1 MTPEN
6 NNRPSGIFRPERRSI
21 SRELTLALILLIVL
35 FQGILLGIFYQREA
49 RGHLQ
54 SLEIKLDDYTKNLKE
69 VLAVP
74 IWNYDDEQISRIG
87 NGFYRD
93 PVVDEIRIIDGDGR
107 TLYHSK
113 KEKNPG
119 DRISRKTGIVY
130 RDKTVGTID
139 LYISLA
145 GYHEAMGVLRNT
157 FSLVLAVSIIV
168 IFITTGAL
176 LRVIMRKPLRSLKE
190 GIDRVA
196 QGDYTYAFDEL
207 HHRELSEIADRFRQM
222 AADVKAREES
232 LQEEVLERKRAV
244 QRILA
249 SEANIRALMEAIPDL
264 MFRYDRAGKCLDFQG
279 ALKDLFIP
287 PDKFLGKYIRDVLP
301 KRTADLYMEKIRSA
315 LETRHIQVFEYALAI
330 DGNLKHYECRLAAV
344 GEGETLAIV
353 RNISDRVE
361 AADEKQRLEEK
372 LSRAQKMEAIGTL
385 AGGVAHDLNNVLS
398 GIVGYPELL
407 LMDLP
412 PDSPLRKTIRMI
424 QNSGEKAANIVQD
437 LLTLARRGVAVSE
450 PVNLNDVIGE
460 FIDSPEYEKLH
471 TYNENIKL
479 DHDLAPDL
487 LPISGSP
494 VHLSKTV
501 MNLISNAAE
510 AIQGKGRIS
519 ISTVNRYIDA
529 PVKGYDDVQEGDYVE
544 LKVADTGI
552 GISPRDIEQI
562 FEPFYTKKVM
572 GRSGTGLGMA
582 VVWGTVKDHHGY
594 IDVKSREDE
603 GTTITIYLPATR
615 QDLMRVESIPEAENI
630 AGRGES
636 VLVVDDVEEQRE
648 IAEKMLKKLG
658 YAVVSVSS
666 GQEAVEFVRITP
678 VDLMVLDMIMDPGID
693 GLETYRQAIQFRP
706 GQKALITSG
715 FSESERVLEAQDL
728 GVGAYLKKPYRLETL
743 GAAVRAELDKE
754 QSQ

>member
-1 MTPEN
+1 MPTEKN
-6 NNRPSGIFRPERRSI
+6 STPSGIFRLEHRSI
-21 SRELTLALILLIVL
+21 SRELTLSLILLIVL
-35 FQGILLGIFYQREA
+35 FQGILMGIFYQREA

-54 SLEIKLDDYTKNLKE
+54 VLEAKADDHAKNLKE

-87 NGFYRD
+87 DVFYRD
-93 PVVDEIRIIDGDGR
+93 PVVDEIRIIDSDGR
-107 TLYHSK
+107 TLYHSM
-113 KEKNPG
+113 KEKRPG

-130 RDKTVGTID
+130 RNRTVGTVD
-139 LYISLA
+139 LYISMA
-145 GYHEAMGVLRNT
+145 GYYRALAVLRNT
-157 FSLVLAVSIIV
+157 FFLVLAVSIVV

-176 LRVIMRKPLRSLKE
+176 LRVIMRKPLRSLQE

-207 HHRELSEIADRFRQM
+207 HHWELSEIADRFRQM
-222 AADVKAREES
+222 AADVNAREES
-232 LQEEVLERKRAV
+232 LLEEVSERKRAV
-244 QRILA
+244 QKILA
-249 SEANIRALMEAIPDL
+249 SEANIRALIEAIPDL
-264 MFRYDRAGKCLDFQG
+264 MFRYDRAGKCIDFQG
-279 ALKDLFIP
+279 AVKDLYLSP
-287 PDKFLGKYIRDVLP
+287 ENLLGKNIRDVLP
-301 KRTADLYMEKIRSA
+301 KQTADLYMEKIRAA
-315 LETRHIQVFEYALAI
+315 LETRHIQVFEYALGT
-330 DGNLKHYECRLAAV
+330 DGNQKHYECRLVAV
-344 GEGETLAIV
+344 REEETLAIV

-361 AADEKQRLEEK
+361 AAAEKERLEEK
-372 LSRAQKMEAIGTL
+372 LSRARKMEAIGTL

-412 PDSPLRKTIRMI
+412 PDSRLRKPIRMI
-424 QNSGEKAANIVQD
+424 QQSGEKAANIVQD

-450 PVNLNDVIGE
+450 PVNLNDIINE
-460 FIDSPEYEKLH
+460 FLNSPEYAKLC
-471 TYNENIKL
+471 TYNENIRL
-479 DHDLAPDL
+479 DLDLAPDL
-487 LPISGSP
+487 LTISGSP

-519 ISTVNRYIDA
+519 ISTVNRYIDV
-529 PVKGYDDVQEGDYVE
+529 PIKGYDDVQEGDYVE
-544 LKVADTGI
+544 LIVSDTGV
-552 GISPRDIEQI
+552 GISDRDIAQI

-594 IDVKSREDE
+594 IDVKSRVEE

-615 QDLMRVESIPEAENI
+615 QDPLKKESIPEADAI

-658 YAVVSVSS
+658 YAAVSVSS

-678 VDLMVLDMIMDPGID
+678 VDLVVLDMIMDPGID
-693 GLETYRQAIQFRP
+693 GLETYRQVIQYRP

-715 FSESERVLEAQDL
+715 FSESERVREAQDL
-728 GVGAYLKKPYRLETL
+728 GVGAYIKKPYRLETL

-754 QSQ
+754 